1 MVRRKA
7 RNLAGLSGG
16 LSSAVGIVAVEL
28 FSRTNGACSTNVIVL
43 ADARI
48 TERSCAAYSVLYHL
62 GVGLLVLGAV
72 LITGA
77 FILSLGITE
86 QPVTEEAVTEEAVT
100 EEAGFGALPPGWFG
114 DPTNRD
120 KPVQWWDGQ
129 ALVDR
134 PPPRAGA
141 GRSISPP

>member
-16 LSSAVGIVAVEL
+16 LSSAVGIVAVAL

-77 FILSLGITE
+77 FILSLAITE
-86 QPVTEEAVTEEAVT
+86 QPVTEQPVT